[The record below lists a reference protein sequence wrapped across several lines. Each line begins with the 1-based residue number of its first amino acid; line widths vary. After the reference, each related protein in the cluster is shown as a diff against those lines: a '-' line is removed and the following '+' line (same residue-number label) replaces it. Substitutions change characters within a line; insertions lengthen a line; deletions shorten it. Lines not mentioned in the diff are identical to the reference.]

1 MRILSGETAEF
12 DTATRIKMEYGNA
25 FESVTGNALQHAHP
39 GVQRNFPL
47 WNEYW
52 SGYADFVIG
61 RHTDRP
67 VIIEHKA
74 TGDKWFDY
82 KQSLPRSAHL
92 CQLWMYGR
100 LYQEMYQVEPELIL
114 YYAAWGSYAEFRI
127 REEGGMVVAEGEING
142 EPATRLRRISPD
154 DLRREMEHYF
164 KTRTVPPAD
173 NVDDWDYAETAYDR
187 LSGAIWSD

>member
-1 MRILSGETAEF
+1 MIVHDAVKSHVVSSPPRKESGLLYVSELGAHPYKALMRILSGETAEF

-100 LYQEMYQVEPELIL
+100 L
-114 YYAAWGSYAEFRI
+114 
-127 REEGGMVVAEGEING
+127 
-142 EPATRLRRISPD
+142 
-154 DLRREMEHYF
+154 
-164 KTRTVPPAD
+164 
-173 NVDDWDYAETAYDR
+173 
-187 LSGAIWSD
+187 